1 MNKGMENQNLLGR
14 IVINPSICHG
24 KPVVRGMR
32 YTVQSILELLA
43 SGMTHNEILS
53 DYEDLEEDD
62 LRACLVFA
70 AKISEVK
77 SVSQLVA

>member
-1 MNKGMENQNLLGR
+1 MDNQKLLSR
-14 IVINPSICHG
+14 IVIEPSICHG
-24 KPVVRGMR
+24 KPIVRGMR

-43 SGMTHNEILS
+43 SGMTHAEILA

-70 AKISEVK
+70 AKMAEVK
-77 SVSQLVA
+77 SISQLVA